1 MEPICPPQTDF
12 YAHKKRKIPSWC
24 RPTFSPEH
32 GVLLVLFGSFLTGAA
47 LAQQWTYI
55 TTWALIC
62 AFFALQAEHPYIVQL
77 KLRKNLKPRYVVWG
91 GVYGAISLSLA
102 VFLWLLAPAV
112 VWLYLLAIVGLIA
125 DGIAVIK
132 GRHKSRA
139 NEIIGFAAICL
150 AAPLAYV
157 ATTGTISSTV
167 VAIWLLNSLFFSSA
181 VYTIKL
187 RRKKTAAIAPCVIYH
202 LLAGIIVFS
211 LYIANLLSLITAL
224 SFTVAL
230 IKLLVILRW
239 QDWYCQGKFHVIV
252 LLETRFALV
261 YLAITSI
268 SLLPAHLP
276 PQ

>member
-12 YAHKKRKIPSWC
+12 SAHKKRKIPSWC

-47 LAQQWTYI
+47 LAQQWTYT

-102 VFLWLLAPAV
+102 VFLWLQAPAV

-202 LLAGIIVFS
+202 LLAGMIVFS

-261 YLAITSI
+261 YLAIASI